1 MRLFPVAYASLLA
14 VLAAAA
20 MAGGLLVFRASGP
33 DDAVEAAADRHA
45 YDIVGWELRHF
56 PVEWLRRLSG
66 LFEAGPSG
74 REQDAVI
81 RRYFALSAEIRQLER
96 QPDDTGG
103 RLVAARAER
112 ARLEN
117 EVEEALESR
126 LTAFLKE
133 QGLTI
138 SPPLFSEIDLLFP
151 PLNLEFDSPP
161 KVLAVSPREH
171 IELDRAYLLAPGL
184 DLKTVTDI
192 EREAEA
198 IPAAGASQVSA
209 VVLNTGAV
217 ATYPS
222 VIPELA
228 SYETVIEDAIHEWLH
243 QYLVLFP
250 LGRSYFSSSDTRT
263 LNETVA
269 NMAGRE
275 LASLFLE
282 RHPSPAPRPA
292 APRQPPAFDFN
303 SEMRALRQR
312 VEELL
317 SAGRIDEA
325 ERLMNDKRDE
335 FERRGVYIR
344 RINQAYFAFQGS
356 YADTPASIDPIGP
369 KLQELRQRAGSVRE
383 FIRLASGLTSE
394 AALDRLLAPGAG

>member
-1 MRLFPVAYASLLA
+1 MRLFPVVYVSLLA
-14 VLAAAA
+14 ALVAGAV
-20 MAGGLLVFRASGP
+20 AGGLLVFHASGP
-33 DDAVEAAADRHA
+33 DDAVEEAADRHA
-45 YDIVGWELRHF
+45 YDVLGWELRHF
-56 PVEWLRRLSG
+56 PLEWLRRLAG
-66 LFEAGPSG
+66 LFEAGPG
-74 REQDAVI
+74 PGEQDAVI
-81 RRYFALSAEIRQLER
+81 RRYFALSAEIRELER
-96 QPDDTGG
+96 APEDAGG
-103 RLVAARAER
+103 RLASARSER

-117 EVEEALESR
+117 NAEEALESR
-126 LTAFLKE
+126 LAAFLKD

-161 KVLAVSPREH
+161 KVLAVSPRQR
-171 IELDRAYLLAPGL
+171 IELDRSYLLAPGL
-184 DLKTVTDI
+184 DLDTVTAI

-198 IPAAGASQVSA
+198 DPDGSRISA

-228 SYETVIEDAIHEWLH
+228 SYATVIEDAIHEWLH

-250 LGRSYFSSSDTRT
+250 LGRSYFSSSETRT

-269 NMAGRE
+269 NIASGD
-275 LASLFLE
+275 LAAIFLE
-282 RHPSPAPRPA
+282 RYPSPLATA
-292 APRQPPAFDFN
+292 ASRQPPTFDFN

-317 SAGRIDEA
+317 AAGRIEEA
-325 ERLMNDKRDE
+325 ERLMNDKRDD

-369 KLQELRQRAGSVRE
+369 KLQELRQRAGSVRQ
-383 FIRLASGLTSE
+383 FIRLASALTSE
-394 AALDRLLAPGAG
+394 AALDELLAQSAD

>member
-1 MRLFPVAYASLLA
+1 MRLFPVVYASLLA
-14 VLAAAA
+14 ALAGGAV
-20 MAGGLLVFRASGP
+20 AGGLLVFHASGP
-33 DDAVEAAADRHA
+33 DDAVEEAADRHA
-45 YDIVGWELRHF
+45 YDVLGWELRHF
-56 PVEWLRRLSG
+56 PLEWLRRLG
-66 LFEAGPSG
+66 RLFEAGPSRG
-74 REQDAVI
+74 EQDAVI
-81 RRYFALSAEIRQLER
+81 RRYFALSAQIRELER
-96 QPDDTGG
+96 APED
-103 RLVAARAER
+103 AAGLASARSER

-117 EVEEALESR
+117 DAEEALESR
-126 LTAFLKE
+126 LAAFLKD

-161 KVLAVSPREH
+161 KVLAVSPRER
-171 IELDRAYLLAPGL
+171 IELDRSYLLAPGL
-184 DLKTVTDI
+184 DLDSVTAI

-198 IPAAGASQVSA
+198 APVGSGIS
-209 VVLNTGAV
+209 VVVINTGAV

-228 SYETVIEDAIHEWLH
+228 SYQTVIEHAIHEWLH

-250 LGRSYFSSSDTRT
+250 LGRSYFSSRETRT

-269 NMAGRE
+269 NIASGD
-275 LASLFLE
+275 LAAIFLE
-282 RHPSPAPRPA
+282 RYPSPLATA
-292 APRQPPAFDFN
+292 ASRQPPAFDFN

-312 VEELL
+312 VEDLL
-317 SAGRIDEA
+317 SAGRIEEA
-325 ERLMNDKRDE
+325 ERLMNDKRDD

-369 KLQELRQRAGSVRE
+369 KLQELRQRAGSIRE
-383 FIRLASGLTSE
+383 FVRLASGLTSE
-394 AALDRLLAPGAG
+394 EALDRLLAPGVD